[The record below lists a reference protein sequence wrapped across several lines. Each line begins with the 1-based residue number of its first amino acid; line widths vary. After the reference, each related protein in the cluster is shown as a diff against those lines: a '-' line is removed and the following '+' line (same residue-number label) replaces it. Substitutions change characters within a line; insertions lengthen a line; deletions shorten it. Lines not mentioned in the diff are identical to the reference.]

1 MTSGTISIHKLGVQ
15 GVKGDTGSKGDQG
28 DKGDKGDTGDTGP
41 ANELTIGTVTEG
53 AADATITG
61 TAPSQILNLTIPKGD
76 TGASGADGWT
86 PVLAVVADGDRY
98 VQQVVDWV
106 GGTGTKP
113 ATGDYVGPTGLVASI
128 GSAVNIRGAA
138 GDGTGDVTG
147 PGSSTDSEM
156 VLFDGT
162 TGKAIKGGG
171 APFDG
176 DYGSLSNKP
185 SLGAVATSNDYD
197 DLDNKPTLGTAAA
210 ADTVDFAT
218 AAQGGLADSAVQ
230 PGDLAA
236 VATTGDYNDLTSAPS
251 IPSGTVE
258 SVAITVPTGLA
269 VSGSPVT
276 ATGTFAV
283 TWDTGY
289 QGYTTDEASKLS
301 GIEAGADVTDAT
313 NVTAA
318 GAIMDGDFGSNG
330 LMARTSSGTYTS
342 RAVTAGTAISV
353 SNGTGQSGNP
363 TISVS
368 FGTTSSTAA
377 VGNDSR
383 FTQSAIS
390 TKTANYT
397 FALAD
402 AGTTIYMNSSSTRT
416 LTVPPNSSVAFP
428 IGTYINVGRLGSGS
442 VTLTPGSSV
451 TIRNAN
457 GLALASRYSIGTL
470 HKINTNEWVA
480 GGDLTT

>member
-1 MTSGTISIHKLGVQ
+1 MTGGTISIHRLGVQ
-15 GVKGDTGSKGDQG
+15 GLKGDTGAGEKGE
-28 DKGDKGDTGDTGP
+28 KGDKGDTGDAGP
-41 ANELTIGTVTEG
+41 ANTLSIGTVTEG

-61 TAPSQILNLTIPKGD
+61 TAPAQTLNLTIPKGD
-76 TGASGADGWT
+76 TGDAGADGWT
-86 PVLAVVADGDRY
+86 PVLAVVADSDRY
-98 VQQVVDWV
+98 VQQVADWV

-128 GSAVNIRGAA
+128 GSAVNIRGAS
-138 GDGTGDVTG
+138 GDGTGDVSG
-147 PGSSTDSEM
+147 PASSTDSEL

-162 TGKAIKGGG
+162 TGKLIKGGG

-176 DYGSLSNKP
+176 AYSSLSGIP
-185 SLGAVATSNDYD
+185 STFTPAAHTH
-197 DLDNKPTLGTAAA
+197 TLSDITDAGTAAA
-210 ADTVDFAT
+210 AATGDFAT
-218 AAQGGLADSAVQ
+218 AAQGSLADSAIQ
-230 PGDLAA
+230 AADLAT
-236 VATTGDYNDLTSAPS
+236 VATTGDYDDLSNKPS

-276 ATGTFAV
+276 TTGTFAV

-289 QGYTTDEASKLS
+289 QGYTTTEANKLS
-301 GIEAGADVTDAT
+301 GIEGSADVTDAT
-313 NVTAA
+313 NVAAA
-318 GAIMDGDFGSNG
+318 GAVMDGDFSSNG
-330 LMARTSSGTYTS
+330 MMARTSSGTYAS
-342 RAVTAGTAISV
+342 RTITAGTAISV

-390 TKTANYT
+390 TKTSSYT

-402 AGTTIYMNSSSTRT
+402 AGTTVYMNSGSTRT
-416 LTVPPNSSVAFP
+416 LTVPPNSSVAIP
-428 IGTYINVGRLGSGS
+428 VGSYINVGRLGTGS
-442 VTLTPGSSV
+442 VTLVAGSGV

-457 GLALASRYSIGTL
+457 GLVLASQYSLATL
-470 HKINTNEWVA
+470 HKIATDEWIA